1 MQFRNFM
8 SKATLQI
15 VGIVI
20 AGSLLATACGSR
32 LPPASTVSSGE
43 MDSPAATGGTPV
55 ASGSTESASGDAL
68 AAPSSAPS
76 TPSGAGAN
84 TPKGST
90 AAGAGAAPTGAGAA
104 PAGGPAGAP
113 VAGDPPPLALA
124 GPSDQGVTDTE
135 IRIGLDAPLSGFA
148 AFMGE
153 EVLGATDAYFQMVNA
168 QGGINGRKITLVS
181 YDDRIDFSQMLIN
194 ARKLYEEDKVFAL
207 VVTIADPVLDY
218 VTRNNIPTYV
228 LGISAPPFESKYP
241 TTFPMIGNALL
252 GTHAM
257 MAGLLEKGVVKPGM
271 RVAVAYDT
279 FLDASPYV
287 PFIKEGWEK
296 SGAEVVSMDPF
307 TITNGDCTPLVLKM
321 KQLNIDYWDLVSLG
335 WVLCLAAAQRQNWR
349 PNVGWGGWMS
359 SIAALTVQAGP
370 YSENMWTMNLGDLPD
385 GSPRFSE
392 PQPAHKMYAAA
403 LKKYHPNLAVT
414 EHMNSPATLGY
425 WVAAQVL
432 VKGLQ
437 AQTGAVTRD
446 GVIKWTQALS
456 DYDPG
461 VTPPIKAFRPDC
473 KTGTALAWVAQ
484 WHWEGNNISYV
495 NRSGYNKSPYEEMY
509 GGECYVTKLSNRV
522 AAK

>member
-1 MQFRNFM
+1 M
-8 SKATLQI
+8 
-15 VGIVI
+15 
-20 AGSLLATACGSR
+20 
-32 LPPASTVSSGE
+32 
-43 MDSPAATGGTPV
+43 
-55 ASGSTESASGDAL
+55 
-68 AAPSSAPS
+68 
-76 TPSGAGAN
+76 
-84 TPKGST
+84 
-90 AAGAGAAPTGAGAA
+90 
-104 PAGGPAGAP
+104 
-113 VAGDPPPLALA
+113 
-124 GPSDQGVTDTE
+124 TDTE